1 MYSSSIKDHPLYIR
15 MKQLPPEEVAA
26 WVLGETP
33 VEDADAKERKEAFR
47 RIAKHITA
55 SKAEHTEYGFNSDT
69 NGEIARAMEWAF
81 NARVKAGQSAEAK
94 AKASQK

>member
-33 VEDADAKERKEAFR
+33 VEDAGAKERKEAFR

-55 SKAEHTEYGFNSDT
+55 GKAERTKYGFNSDT

-81 NARVKAGQSAEAK
+81 NARVKVGQSAEAK
-94 AKASQK
+94 ATASQK